1 MATSNTTLQVADL
14 DFFSIKENLKNFLR
28 SQSTFTDYDFEGS
41 GMSVL
46 LDVLAYNTYYNSFYL
61 NMAANE
67 SFLDTA
73 QIRNNI
79 LSHAK
84 LINYVPD
91 SPHGS
96 VSLVNIVVT
105 PSTAE
110 DRNTNVI
117 TLDKYTKLVGQDKNG
132 INYPYVT
139 LNSNTS
145 YKSGD
150 AFSFANVMLKQG
162 EVITQQ
168 FLVEPTNTT
177 RRFQIPSANVDT
189 DTIVIT
195 VQESSSN
202 TTTTEY
208 KLAEDLTEITANSN
222 IYFVEEDDSLKYTV
236 YFGDGVL
243 GKKPKNGNIVIV
255 TYLDTVGAVSN
266 NISKFTFTSPIG
278 GPLYRDNVSVTTIAT
293 SYGGTDK
300 EDIEKIRFHA
310 PYYYTA
316 QNRAV
321 TVKDYESLI
330 LKDYNNIDS
339 VSIWGGEDN
348 DPIVYGKV
356 YLSLKT
362 RGYYA
367 LSNLEKEKIK
377 NSLIENR
384 NVLTI
389 VPEIVD
395 PDYIFLIIKGRV
407 TYNPSLTALSTDE
420 IKTVVKNAIIQYN
433 NDELSKFKS
442 TFKKSKL
449 QYYIENSEKSITA
462 SDISVYM
469 QKRLT
474 LTTNQAK
481 NYIINFNSPLKKGDF
496 VNKLYSFP
504 QYTVVDSSAVLRN
517 VFIEEV
523 PDSFTGID
531 SISITNAGN
540 NYETTPTVTISGDG
554 TGATAV
560 ATLVGNR
567 IRSIKVTNK
576 GINYTRATITITGG
590 GGSEGTAIAVLSAK
604 NGIIRTF
611 YYKANGEKVVVNGNA
626 GTIDYDTGRV
636 TLNAVTPLGI
646 VNNDFYDTD
655 VVTVNAVPSGD
666 IIYPLRNRIL
676 AVDENNFQ
684 SIQIEVVA
692 ES

>member
-1 MATSNTTLQVADL
+1 MATSNTALQVADL
-14 DFFSIKENLKNFLR
+14 DFFTIKENLKNFLR

-73 QIRNNI
+73 QVRNNI

-96 VSLVNIVVT
+96 VSLVNVIVT
-105 PSTAE
+105 PSTVE
-110 DRNTNVI
+110 DRDTNVI
-117 TLDKYTKLVGQDKNG
+117 TLEKYTKLVGQDKNG

-150 AFSFANVMLKQG
+150 AFSFANVIIKQG

-168 FLVEPTNTT
+168 FLVEPANTK
-177 RRFQIPSANVDT
+177 RRFQLPSANVDT
-189 DTIVIT
+189 DTLIVT
-195 VQESSSN
+195 VQESASN
-202 TTTTEY
+202 TMTTEY
-208 KLAEDLTEITANSN
+208 KLAEDLTEISSASN
-222 IYFVEEDDSLKYTV
+222 VYYVEEDDQLKYTI

-243 GKKPKNGNIVIV
+243 GRRPKDGNIVIA
-255 TYLDTVGAVSN
+255 TYLDTVGSVSN
-266 NISKFTFTSPIG
+266 NISKFKFTDPVG
-278 GPLYRDNVSVTTIAT
+278 GPLYRDNVTISTIST

-300 EDIEKIRFHA
+300 EDIEKIRFRA

-321 TVKDYESLI
+321 TVKDYESI
-330 LKDYNNIDS
+330 ITKDYNNIDS

-348 DPIVYGKV
+348 DPVVYGKV

-367 LSNLEKEKIK
+367 LSNLEKENIK
-377 NSLIENR
+377 NTLIENR
-384 NVLTI
+384 NILTI

-407 TYNPSLTALSTDE
+407 TYNPSLTSLSNEE
-420 IKTVVKNAIIQYN
+420 IKNIVKNAIIQYN

-449 QYYIENSEKSITA
+449 QYYIENAEKSITA
-462 SDISVYM
+462 SDVTIYM
-469 QKRLT
+469 QKRLK
-474 LTTNQAK
+474 LTTNQSK
-481 NYIINFNSPLKKGDF
+481 NYVINFNSPLKKGDF
-496 VNKLYSFP
+496 IEKIYSFP
-504 QYTVVDSSAVLRN
+504 QFTVIDSSNILRN

-523 PDSFTGID
+523 PNSFTGID
-531 SISITNAGN
+531 SINVTNAGA
-540 NYETTPTVTISGDG
+540 NYETTPTVTITGDG
-554 TGATAV
+554 SGATAY
-560 ATLVGNR
+560 ATLVGTR
-567 IRSIKVTNK
+567 LKSITVTNK
-576 GINYTRATITITGG
+576 GINYSRATVTITGD
-590 GGSEGTAIAVLSAK
+590 GSEATASAVLEAK
-604 NGIIRTF
+604 NGVLRSF
-611 YYKANGEKVVVNGNA
+611 YYKANGEKVVVNDNA
-626 GTIDYDTGRV
+626 GTVDYNTGRII
-636 TLNAVTPLGI
+636 LNAVNPLGI
-646 VNNDFYDTD
+646 GINDFYDTD
-655 VVTVNAVPSGD
+655 VVTVNVVPNSD
-666 IIYPLRNRIL
+666 IVYPLRNRIL
-676 AVDENNFQ
+676 AIDENNYQ
-684 SIQIEVVA
+684 SIQLEVVA